1 MTHNPDQPDN
11 LAEPFQLL
19 RRGLLAYFNHKV
31 GNQAIAEDLLQDV
44 FLKAITASQNNTHP
58 KNVRSWIYTI
68 AKNTLIDFYRSKKPT
83 MAIPENL
90 ATDDSSD
97 ELVRQELSACLLP
110 LARQLPD
117 IYRDTLIA
125 TDIEGRTM
133 KTVAKELKFSES
145 AIKSRA
151 SRASRAR
158 QMLKQKLLECCH
170 IELTANNSVT
180 DYQIQQ
186 TTGSK
191 HCNCSY

>member
-1 MTHNPDQPDN
+1 MNQNPDQPDN
-11 LAEPFQLL
+11 LAESFQLL

-31 GNQAIAEDLLQDV
+31 SNQAIAEDLLQDV
-44 FLKAITASQNNTHP
+44 FLKAITANQNNTLP

-68 AKNTLIDFYRSKKPT
+68 ANNTLIDFYRSKKPA
-83 MAIPENL
+83 MAIPENQ

-110 LARQLPD
+110 LTRQLPD

-133 KTVAKELKFSES
+133 KTVAKELKLSES

-151 SRASRAR
+151 SRAR
-158 QMLKQKLLECCH
+158 QLLKLKLLECCH
-170 IELTANNSVT
+170 IELATNNSVT
-180 DYQIQQ
+180 DYQIQ
-186 TTGSK
+186 TTAGSE
-191 HCNCSY
+191 HCHCDD